1 MVGAF
6 FIGTVY
12 AQMQVQHP
20 TEVMYPVLHDTSPPL
35 KAMLDAAPPVEIPS
49 GPPREVPNREFP
61 YEETPFSG
69 IADPARQDFF
79 GRGENPTVLSNFD
92 GIANLC
98 GCYPP
103 DPNGAAG
110 LNHFFL
116 TVNLHFAIYDKQ
128 GTQIQAPQQ
137 LGVLWTGFPGPW
149 STSLNNGDPVVLYDR
164 YANRWV
170 VMQFSIPTQT
180 GTNYILYAVSAT
192 SDPLGSY
199 YRYGF
204 TFTGTFPD
212 YPKISVWRDG
222 YYLDVASFPGGGNYA
237 GDIAAVVERDSML
250 VGNTARMVSF
260 VRSASDPRFLPSDA
274 DGALP
279 PPGTPNYFTGVSLS
293 NASLYIYELAVN
305 WSNPPASTFSGPTI
319 LPAAPFVAPVCA
331 SRNCIPQQGTA
342 VGLDALSNRLM
353 FRVQWRNFGGY
364 QTIVGSH
371 TVQVTASPV
380 QAGVRWYELRKSGGN
395 PWSIYQQGTYAPDAN
410 SRWMGSIAM
419 DKFGNIALGY
429 SVSSSTMYPS
439 IRFTGRK
446 PGDLLGTMTV
456 PETTIVAGTGNQTGT
471 GYRWGDYTSMHVDP
485 TDDWTMWY
493 TNEYIQTSG
502 TANWRTRIGSFK
514 LPVGTNTYVRGTITN
529 VVGGAPVSG
538 VLVDFTQSVD
548 QLSGTS
554 QANGSYVAG
563 ARIDTP
569 ATSIDLTLRAR
580 KFHFRDTLIA
590 VHLSLNDSLT
600 RTFAMSPVSS
610 PTITVSPTSLIFPVT
625 ILGTTRR
632 DSSTARNVGLQ
643 TLNISSL
650 TTTNA
655 RFAATATSLS
665 LAYADS
671 ARIRVA
677 YTPLLSGVDTG
688 RVIILSNDPNSPRV
702 DITLTASAGN
712 HDIGALSLG
721 GGPSVEGPAMSSIS
735 KQMAP
740 ATEKQAGGELD
751 ATPGV
756 NKGKNNLGITI
767 SSSFVAPT
775 DVNGNALLNFKA
787 LVRNYGA
794 FVETTYQVGWIIDGV
809 AQAPLSNTR
818 PLQVSATDTLVL
830 TWSNPTEGS
839 HVARAWALLA
849 TDANRSNDTSAPY
862 NFNVLPPNVI
872 FQEGFNATIPPYP
885 AGWHVKNVDGGGTR
899 TWFQGNPTVFPA
911 FEGASYI
918 GANFQAA
925 NGVTIDEWLVT
936 PNTGGLVDAAIVDSL
951 IFWQRAPGLPAFFPD
966 SIQIRISTTDT
977 AVASFTTVLD
987 YFRVDTSFWRRKAYA
1002 LPSAANRYIAFRYL
1016 IYNGGAT
1023 GDNSNYLGLDAVQ
1036 IQRTFAA
1043 TPGWVTQTSGLTT
1056 ALRSVKA
1063 VDPNTG
1069 WIGGAGGRVLRTT
1082 TSGDTWTSVG
1092 GGAIGTADVY
1102 AVEAI
1107 DANTAFVTTSPG
1119 GGGTGTFIY
1128 RTINGGASW
1137 TQVYADLS
1145 AAAFIDA
1152 MKMYDANNGIAMGSP
1167 VGGRWVILRTT
1178 NGGASWVRDTVNA
1191 PVQVGT
1197 EAGSN
1202 NGLATIGSTH
1212 IWFASNS
1219 APPKIYRSTNGGA
1232 SWASSTLP
1240 STATFTAGLA
1250 FLDTQYGVAG
1260 GNNGNAARTTDG
1272 GATWTAVTIGTTG
1285 AINSMSASGNL
1296 DLFSTKGTNV
1306 YRSTDRGATW
1316 NLSWTGT
1323 IGITLWHCNFATIGS
1338 NTRGY
1343 VVSAS
1348 GGIGA
1353 FYGTVT
1359 GVEEEGAEIPQ
1370 TFSLMQNYPNPFNPT
1385 TKIKYDLPEQATVA
1399 LRIYN
1404 VLGQEVATLA
1414 NGPQSAGHHEATWDG
1429 RNNFGNRVSSG
1440 VYFYRFEARGTS
1452 GQTFAN
1458 LKKMLFLK

>member
-485 TDDWTMWY
+485 IDDWTMWY

-632 DSSTARNVGLQ
+632 DSSMARNVGLQ

-665 LAYADS
+665 LAYGDS
-671 ARIRVA
+671 ARIRVV

-721 GGPSVEGPAMSSIS
+721 GGPSAEGPAMSAIS
-735 KQMAP
+735 KQMAA
-740 ATEKQAGGELD
+740 ATEKHAAGESDAALD
-751 ATPGV
+751 V
-756 NKGKNNLGITI
+756 GKNNSGITI
-767 SSSFVAPT
+767 SSSFGAPT
-775 DVNGNALLNFKA
+775 DVNGDALLNFRA

-809 AQAPLSNTR
+809 AQTSLSNTR
-818 PLQVSATDTLVL
+818 PLQIGATDTLAL

-849 TDANRSNDTSAPY
+849 TDANHSNDTSAPY
-862 NFNVLPPNVI
+862 NFNVLPPNVV

-885 AGWHVKNVDGGGTR
+885 AGWHVKNIDGGGTS

-911 FEGASYI
+911 FEGTGYI

-925 NGVTIDEWLVT
+925 NVRFIDEWLVT
-936 PNTGGLVDAAIVDSL
+936 PNTGGLADAAVVDSL
-951 IFWQRAPGLPAFFPD
+951 IFWQRAPGLPAFYPD

-1002 LPSAANRYIAFRYL
+1002 LPNAANRYIAFRYL

-1023 GDNSNYLGLDAVQ
+1023 GDNSNYLGIDAVQ
-1036 IQRTFAA
+1036 IKRTPPAA
-1043 TPGWVTQTSGLTT
+1043 GWVAQTSGITN
-1056 ALRSVKA
+1056 RFYSVKA
-1063 VDPNTG
+1063 VSQTVA
-1069 WIGGAGGRVLRTT
+1069 WAAAVGGRVLRTANG
-1082 TSGDTWTSVG
+1082 GDTWTSVG
-1092 GGAIGTADVY
+1092 GGRIGTADIY
-1102 AVEAI
+1102 NITAV
-1107 DANTAFVTTSPG
+1107 DANIAFVTISTA
-1119 GGGTGTFIY
+1119 TTTYIF
-1128 RTINGGASW
+1128 RTTNGGAVW
-1137 TQVYADLS
+1137 DTVYSLAGG
-1145 AAAFIDA
+1145 FIDA
-1152 MKMYDANNGIAMGSP
+1152 IHMYDATNGIAMGDP
-1167 VGGRWVILRTT
+1167 TGATYVILKTT
-1178 NGGASWVRDTVNA
+1178 NGGASWARIA
-1191 PVQVGT
+1191 T
-1197 EAGSN
+1197 EPTPGAGEASSQNDLCVFGPN
-1202 NGLATIGSTH
+1202 N
-1212 IWFASNS
+1212 IWFGASANGRV
-1219 APPKIYRSTNGGA
+1219 YRSTNAGATWLSSTVPGAVAASAVIAVWFNNAQYGIASVDMNGAGTYTPFRSTDGGA
-1232 SWASSTLP
+1232 SW
-1240 STATFTAGLA
+1240 TAIT
-1250 FLDTQYGVAG
+1250 V
-1260 GNNGNAARTTDG
+1260 
-1272 GATWTAVTIGTTG
+1272 GTTG
-1285 AINSMSASGNL
+1285 YNIAVGGSGPN
-1296 DLFSTKGTNV
+1296 DFWMARGTAV
-1306 YRSTDRGATW
+1306 FRSTDRGATW
-1316 NLSWTGT
+1316 ASSYTGT
-1323 IGITLWHCNFATIGS
+1323 GTFYDVDFYTSGL
-1338 NTRGY
+1338 NT
-1343 VVSAS
+1343 
-1348 GGIGA
+1348 
-1353 FYGTVT
+1353 YGWGVKDNGNIVAGFFVVT
-1359 GVEEEGAEIPQ
+1359 GVGEDIAEIPQ
-1370 TFSLMQNYPNPFNPT
+1370 TFSLMQNYPNPFNPST
-1385 TKIKYDLPEQATVA
+1385 TLRYALPKDARVSLT
-1399 LRIYN
+1399 IYN
-1404 VLGQEVATLA
+1404 VLGQRIATLRDEV
-1414 NGPQSAGHHEATWDG
+1414 QSFGFYDVVWDG
-1429 RNNFGNRVSSG
+1429 RNNFGSAVSSG
-1440 VYFYRFEARGTS
+1440 VYFYRIEAKPTDGSEAFTS
-1452 GQTFAN
+1452 I
-1458 LKKMLFLK
+1458 KKMLFLK